1 MIKRQG
7 IIPPDGELLQVFR
20 IEGEGEWALY
30 SVTESSS
37 WAVFKVILNKGR
49 EVKANFKICWNGER
63 LDTGR
68 DTFLLKE
75 HKPKTYEAVAD
86 WISNNI
92 GELGPKQGV
101 KKAREGTKEART
113 SEGVVPENSPMIGV
127 LGGLYEVDWEVYL
140 TGEPAAGRKNI
151 KIVASARIPGR
162 ANYSL
167 DWNGKRFIRDQNFQ
181 RIAERIEL
189 LEAAENFMENW
200 NGDVSK
206 VTKHEPE
213 VTTESV
219 YAKLKGTKKAAA
231 AGENLGGVGFISER
245 ERDLLVYEIP
255 GHPDY
260 LEVRLTADE
269 KKTSATD
276 PFFVARVLGSG
287 ALEAFGKLY
296 NYLGDAQPRVE
307 ELLKQHFLEKELY
320 AGDEIINFLRARG
333 GNFINKVVDNG

>member
-20 IEGEGEWALY
+20 IEGEGEWAFY
-30 SVTESSS
+30 KVTESNS

-75 HKPKTYEAVAD
+75 HKPKTYEAVED
-86 WISNNI
+86 WISTNI
-92 GELGPKQGV
+92 GELGPRQGV
-101 KKAREGTKEART
+101 KKVKEGVITKEART
-113 SEGVVPENSPMIGV
+113 SEGVVPENAPMIGV
-127 LGGLYEVDWEVYL
+127 LGSLYEVDWEVYL
-140 TGEPAAGRKNI
+140 TGEPAEGRKSI
-151 KIVASARIPGR
+151 KIVAFARIQGR

-200 NGDVSK
+200 NGDASK
-206 VTKHEPE
+206 VVKHEPE

-219 YAKLKGTKKAAA
+219 YAKLIGSKRAAA
-231 AGENLGGVGFISER
+231 AGENLGGVGFINER
-245 ERDLLVYEIP
+245 ERDLLIYEIP
-255 GHPDY
+255 EHPDY

-269 KKTSATD
+269 KKVHATD
-276 PFFVARVLGSG
+276 PFFVVRVLDSGSLG
-287 ALEAFGKLY
+287 TFGKLY
-296 NYLGDAQPRVE
+296 NYLITDASEAWPRVE

-320 AGDEIINFLRARG
+320 AGI
-333 GNFINKVVDNG
+333 DNGEQAE